1 MTKMNNVDFF
11 QAKRELS
18 DHVVSFMTSKIWR
31 KEINLRYAELIQN
44 QQNLLDAE
52 KKYAGSLHPVHLTAE
67 ERQKIFENIHN
78 LEKARDEELSKFSF
92 TLSEAD
98 KTLKKALSGG
108 EKTGAQIYSAV
119 CAWFESYGLDVD
131 GTTFISDV
139 IKTFG
144 DKFDMKTL
152 VNSKENKC
160 LKLDVT
166 RAIQN
171 VYCMCY
177 TAMCNAGTIKPAQIP
192 EIVREKY
199 VKKDK
204 KKDKNVVPTAREH
217 KPETP
222 EIVKISKEYNK
233 K

>member
-1 MTKMNNVDFF
+1 MMNKKVDFF
-11 QAKRELS
+11 MAKRELS

-31 KEINLRYAELIQN
+31 KEINLRYADLIQI
-44 QQNLLDAE
+44 QQNHLDAE
-52 KKYAGSLHPVHLTAE
+52 KKYAGALNSFPLTTE
-67 ERQKIFENIHN
+67 ERQRILDNIHD
-78 LEKARDEELSKFSF
+78 LEKSRDEELSKFSF
-92 TLSEAD
+92 SLSEAD
-98 KTLKKALSGG
+98 KTLKKALSG
-108 EKTGAQIYSAV
+108 EKTPAQIYSAV
-119 CAWFESYGLDVD
+119 CAWFKSYGLDVD

-152 VNSKENKC
+152 VNSKDNKC

-166 RAIQN
+166 RALQN
-171 VYCMCY
+171 VYCSCY

-192 EIVREKY
+192 DIVRDKY